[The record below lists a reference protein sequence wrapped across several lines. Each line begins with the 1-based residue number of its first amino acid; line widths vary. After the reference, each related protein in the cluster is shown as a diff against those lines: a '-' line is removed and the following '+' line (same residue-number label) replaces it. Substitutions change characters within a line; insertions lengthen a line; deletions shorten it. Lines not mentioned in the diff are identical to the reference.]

1 MPNNRIFYAIHSVAI
16 KENGSTPTNEIV
28 PIIPGVDV
36 APSGRWE
43 VVRGAQSVGMTT
55 TFNFEQV
62 FQLGQIEI
70 YEYVELEPE
79 IEFTIERIL
88 DGTKPLWLMCT
99 GPRGAAADLVTRTAS
114 YKVDVA
120 VPVYPDSQTRST
132 GLPISMVYGS
142 GMFVSSVTYTF
153 PVDGNFTES
162 LTLVGNDKIWSDFEL
177 AGDPY
182 PTNGLRP
189 TGVGGEPTGPAPIFD
204 LGSDQTQLGFP
215 SGALSLAGLGQGHP
229 GGTDAFT
236 TAAGEDALVI
246 GSGVQRRESFS
257 LTDSRLPTEIPGVTA
272 SGTLGGLVEHIQT
285 VTVSTDLGRED
296 IFELGKKRP
305 FFKFVTFPIE
315 VTCAI
320 EVITS
325 QGDLIDAISKEPDQ
339 CTRFNNTVNQ
349 AILLKICDG
358 LQIDLGSK
366 NRLQSIDWGGG
377 EAGGDNVTVT
387 YNYQNFNELSISH
400 DVFT

>member
-16 KENGSTPTNEIV
+16 KENGTTPTNEVV
-28 PIIPGVDV
+28 PIIAGVDV
-36 APSGRWE
+36 VPSGRWE
-43 VVRGAQSVGMTT
+43 LVRGAQSVGMTT

-79 IEFTIERIL
+79 IEFTIERVL
-88 DGTKPLWLMCT
+88 DGTKPLWFMTT
-99 GPRGAAADLVTRTAS
+99 GPRGGITLVERTAN
-114 YKVDVA
+114 YTIDVA
-120 VPVYPDSQTRST
+120 VPVYPDTQTRAT

-142 GMFVSSVTYTF
+142 GMFLSSVTYTF
-153 PVDGNFTES
+153 PADGNFTES
-162 LTLVGNDKIWSDFEL
+162 VTLVGNDKIWSDFEL

-182 PTNGLRP
+182 PISLARGS
-189 TGVGGEPTGPAPIFD
+189 GIAD
-204 LGSDQTQLGFP
+204 QGSDQTQLGFP
-215 SGALSLAGLGQGHP
+215 SGILDPNP
-229 GGTDAFT
+229 GGISPFT
-236 TAAGEDALVI
+236 AVNGEDALVI
-246 GSGVQRRESFS
+246 GSGVQRRESFD
-257 LTDSRLPTEIPGVTA
+257 LVCSRLPTEIPGVTS

-296 IFELGKKRP
+296 IFELGRKRP

-325 QGDLIDAISKEPDQ
+325 QGDLIDATSSEPAA
-339 CTRFNNTVNQ
+339 CERTNNTSNQ
-349 AILLKICDG
+349 EIILCLCEG
-358 LQIDLGSK
+358 LQIDLGAR

-387 YNYQNFNELSISH
+387 YNYNNFNDLTITHST
-400 DVFT
+400 FA

>member
-1 MPNNRIFYAIHSVAI
+1 MPNNRVFYAIHSVAI
-16 KENGSTPTNEIV
+16 KDNSTAPTNEVV
-28 PIIPGVDV
+28 PIQPGVDV

-62 FQLGQIEI
+62 FQLGQLEV

-79 IEFTIERIL
+79 VEFTIERVL
-88 DGTKPLWLMCT
+88 DGTKPLWFMT
-99 GPRGAAADLVTRTAS
+99 TERGGISLVERTAS

-120 VPVYPDSQTRST
+120 VPVYPDTQTRAT

-142 GMFVSSVTYTF
+142 GMFLSSISYTF

-162 LTLVGNDKIWSDFEL
+162 ITLVGNDKIWSDFEL

-182 PTNGLRP
+182 PLESGAGT
-189 TGVGGEPTGPAPIFD
+189 TGVVFND
-204 LGSDQTQLGFP
+204 QGSDQTQLGYP
-215 SGALSLAGLGQGHP
+215 GNVAATWYGAPNLGISP
-229 GGTDAFT
+229 FT
-236 TAAGEDALVI
+236 TAGGEDATII
-246 GSGVQRRESFS
+246 GSGVQRRESFD
-257 LTDSRLPTEIPGVTA
+257 LLCSRLPTEIPGVSA
-272 SGTLGGLVEHIQT
+272 SGTLEGLVEHIQT
-285 VTVSTDLGRED
+285 ISVSTDLGRED

-325 QGDLIDAISKEPDQ
+325 QGDLIDAIAKEPAS
-339 CTRFNNTVNQ
+339 CEKFNNTDNQ
-349 AILLKICDG
+349 EIILCLCEG
-358 LQIDLGSK
+358 LNINLGLK
-366 NRLQSIDWGGG
+366 NRLQSVDWSGG
-377 EAGGDNVTVT
+377 EAGGDNVAIS
-387 YNYQNFNELSISH
+387 YNYQNFNDLTITHS
-400 DVFT
+400 VFT